1 MELTT
6 QRLFLM
12 AAAIAFAAGAAL
24 AVMALRC
31 YVRYDIRGVR
41 DDLSGRMRQR
51 MLAEQH
57 VYATLLGGANAD
69 DAAHVCLGA
78 YNQEQ
83 RRGADDAAMSN
94 SGDEETLCHLGHD
107 GAGVDDE
114 APTEISALGDGGL
127 SGDFELITDVC
138 VTHAEGIDCGEWGD
152 CA

>member
-6 QRLFLM
+6 QRVFLA

-24 AVMALRC
+24 AVIALRC
-31 YVRYDIRGVR
+31 YIRYDIRGVR

-57 VYATLLGGANAD
+57 VYATLLGGANAGD
-69 DAAHVCLGA
+69 PAHVRLGTDDHA
-78 YNQEQ
+78 Q
-83 RRGADDAAMSN
+83 RRGIDGAAS
-94 SGDEETLCHLGHD
+94 SEAGDEETLWH
-107 GAGVDDE
+107 AGQEEVGFDDE
-114 APTEISALGDGGL
+114 VATEISALGDEDL
-127 SGDFELITDVC
+127 SSDFELTTDVC

>member
-6 QRLFLM
+6 QRLFLL
-12 AAAIAFAAGAAL
+12 AAAIALTAGVAL

-69 DAAHVCLGA
+69 DAAHVRLGDDD
-78 YNQEQ
+78 YLQ
-83 RRGADDAAMSN
+83 RRGTYDTASSEA
-94 SGDEETLCHLGHD
+94 GDEETRCH
-107 GAGVDDE
+107 AGQEEAGFDDE
-114 APTEISALGDGGL
+114 AATEISALGNEGL
-127 SGDFELITDVC
+127 SSDFELTTDIC